1 MPENTTEF
9 DPEVGVPWRWWMP
22 DSDRGYHLEIDAEG
36 DLVRYQRPRQSV
48 LGSHRSHSQTP
59 AEYAWEQSIAH
70 EVRVSLDT
78 YARRAS

>member
-22 DSDRGYHLEIDAEG
+22 DSDRGYHLEIDGEG
-36 DLVRYQRPRQSV
+36 DLVRYQQ
-48 LGSHRSHSQTP
+48 RSAPAFRTNRQTP
-59 AEYAWEQSIAH
+59 AEYAGEQSIAH
-70 EVRVSLDT
+70 EVRVSLEA